1 MVIWLDSIL
10 SFVIERYPVIRSG
23 FLSPQNYASA
33 AGIELF
39 SPVSHTLF
47 NPADIIQKVLSV
59 VSVYALLDI

>member
-10 SFVIERYPVIRSG
+10 SFVNPVIRSG
-23 FLSPQNYASA
+23 FLSQQNYASA

-59 VSVYALLDI
+59 ASVYALLDI